1 MAEGAPMKKKK
12 TGRRFVQ
19 HVKVKKVY
27 GKAVEIPKELQT
39 EIHTREPDHVAMLTC
54 PFCGAVRYVT
64 QAQLDFIAELGK
76 QAKEEGDGSRP
87 FCCSRA
93 QALQDNYAP
102 GDVRGDDGTWISL
115 CMM

>member
-1 MAEGAPMKKKK
+1 MKKKK

-76 QAKEEGDGSRP
+76 QAKEEGAMEVAP
-87 FCCSRA
+87 FA
-93 QALQDNYAP
+93 ALAHKP
-102 GDVRGDDGTWISL
+102 CKTIMHLEMLEETMEHG
-115 CMM
+115 